1 MTAPTRYRERLAMD
15 EQPPCEVEVMS
26 PTTWGGVQ
34 GQPDFHVVRYPDG
47 TGILACRLA
56 EAAVRDALDVLVAEA
71 GLDSDVITKIAAA
84 LFTRIPG
91 REYIIDNETL
101 ERHFELVLPQ
111 TFRVQ
116 AWGGVFERPHKKQ
129 RELDE
134 QLDGGTDGKSA
145 DSSPAGEELPE
156 TERQL

>member
-15 EQPPCEVEVMS
+15 EQPPCEVDVMS
-26 PTTWGGVQ
+26 PSTWGGVQ

-56 EAAVRDALDVLVAEA
+56 ESAVRDALNVLADA
-71 GLDSDVITKIAAA
+71 GLDPDVITKIAGA
-84 LFTRIPG
+84 LFKRIPG

-111 TFRVQ
+111 KFRVQ

-129 RELDE
+129 RELDAE
-134 QLDGGTDGKSA
+134 LEADDGESTDA
-145 DSSPAGEELPE
+145 P
-156 TERQL
+156 